1 MNDHPQQ
8 QQRDSRSFDDGG
20 DRFGRDD
27 PRGFDDRR
35 GYDDRDFP
43 RRLAHDGERFPDDG
57 GYEGSF
63 ERSFHPSY
71 NPYDRD
77 DPRMMGG
84 VRPGPQQRAWR
95 DSASQRMQGRDRE
108 EGAAGWSPYD
118 PDYNLRG
125 NDRGRFEHRGDAWN
139 RDRGYGTSPAMPS
152 MRARLQ
158 PGEQIGTRR
167 MPGKGVKGYKRSD
180 ERIREDVCDRI
191 SDLDVD
197 ASDVEVS
204 VKDGE
209 VTLSGTIPERQ
220 MKYAIEQC
228 CDRVSGVTDCNNQLR
243 MKRDPQPSSSTA
255 ADKATTS
262 KQ

>member
-1 MNDHPQQ
+1 MNDGH
-8 QQRDSRSFDDGG
+8 QQRDGRSFDDAF
-20 DRFGRDD
+20 RARDEQ
-27 PRGFDDRR
+27 RAFDDR

-43 RRLAHDGERFPDDG
+43 RRLAHNGERFPDDG

-118 PDYNLRG
+118 PDYNLRS
-125 NDRGRFEHRGDAWN
+125 NDRGRFEHRGD
-139 RDRGYGTSPAMPS
+139 YGTSPAMPS
-152 MRARLQ
+152 LRARLQ

-243 MKRDPQPSSSTA
+243 MKRDPQPSSSMA
-255 ADKATTS
+255 ADKTTAS